1 MTDADIDGS
10 HIRTLLLTFFYNHY
24 KDLIR
29 KKKLFIAQ
37 PPLFKLKKGNKE
49 VYIQDEAELDDFLL
63 RNSINELVSD
73 ETFKKNKLSR
83 EDLLKCVSHF
93 RRYSVF
99 LDNLEKSGMDLRI
112 LKIIIP
118 LLIKS
123 SKASVDKIEKSV
135 KTEIE
140 ELMNQD
146 TLVTIAVKKENDSL
160 LFTVKNRGREKIT
173 VIDDK
178 FLDSQLFQKALDE
191 FKMSIESI
199 VFPFNLKTNNG
210 ESFKFNDIQQLLTQ
224 LNLIGKK
231 GYSIQRYKGLGEMNP
246 EQLWETT
253 LDPSLRVLKEVNMAD
268 LEDLDQDNKE
278 KELFEDLM
286 GDEVEPR
293 RKIIEDNALYVSNL
307 DI

>member
-1 MTDADIDGS
+1 
-10 HIRTLLLTFFYNHY
+10 
-24 KDLIR
+24 
-29 KKKLFIAQ
+29 
-37 PPLFKLKKGNKE
+37 
-49 VYIQDEAELDDFLL
+49 
-63 RNSINELVSD
+63 
-73 ETFKKNKLSR
+73 
-83 EDLLKCVSHF
+83 
-93 RRYSVF
+93 
-99 LDNLEKSGMDLRI
+99 MDLRI

-123 SKASVDKIEKSV
+123 PKASLDKIEKSV
-135 KTEIE
+135 KSEIE
-140 ELMNQD
+140 ELMQQD

-160 LFTVKNRGREKIT
+160 LFTVKNKGREKIT
-173 VIDDK
+173 AIDDN
-178 FLDSQLFQKALDE
+178 FLNSQLFQKALDE

-199 VFPFNLKTNNG
+199 VFPFNLETNNG